1 MEKHSFYSCCCNE
14 LKCNESITSTLHL
27 YSSSHKSVFLS
38 RKNHEYLRIKSVF
51 RIFGSCLVLLPRI
64 NFASRRCLQW
74 NIVFNL
80 HRTTIQHVLRTNTKL
95 SSTTGKDSPQCV
107 WVPWLCH
114 LSSPLHP
121 LLLVSGLSFLS
132 LLFLLASIS
141 ALLSS

>member
-1 MEKHSFYSCCCNE
+1 MEKHSFYSSCCNE

-27 YSSSHKSVFLS
+27 YSSSHKSVYLS

-80 HRTTIQHVLRTNTKL
+80 HRTTIQHVLHTNTKV
-95 SSTTGKDSPQCV
+95 SVTTCKDSPHV
-107 WVPWLCH
+107 WEYPDFVLSSL
-114 LSSPLHP
+114 LSSPSP
-121 LLLVSGLSFLS
+121 PLSFSS
-132 LLFLLASIS
+132 LLP
-141 ALLSS
+141 LSSLPPLSYLSSPF